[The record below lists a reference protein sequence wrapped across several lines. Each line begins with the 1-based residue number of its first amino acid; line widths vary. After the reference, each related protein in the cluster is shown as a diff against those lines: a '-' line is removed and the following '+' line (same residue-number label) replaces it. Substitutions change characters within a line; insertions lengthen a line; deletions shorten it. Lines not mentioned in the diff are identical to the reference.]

1 MTRNALLVALV
12 LLVVCFVASCNKPAP
27 PAGTAAP
34 ATGAATTSA
43 PASDATAVKIGVN
56 AELTGSIPVVGE
68 SCKNAAT
75 LAVKEVTDAGGLD
88 VGGKK
93 LPVEITIEDN
103 EDKAESAAAVA
114 QRITSSGA
122 LAMIGPNSS
131 GNAIPAAEVAES
143 AKMPMISPWSTNPK
157 LTIDTRSNQPK
168 KYVFRAAFT
177 DDFQGVVAAKFA
189 LNQLKSK
196 KPAVLYDVASEYN
209 KGIAE
214 VYKKTMEGA
223 GMKLAAFETY
233 TKGDKDFS
241 AQLTQIARSGA
252 DSLFLPNYY
261 SEVPLQVKQARQLGY
276 KGKILGSDSW
286 GDEELVKLAGNACE
300 GLFFTTHYAADTAT
314 PKAQA
319 FIKAYKAACAK
330 VPNDVAALTYD
341 SFGLLFQA
349 IKAAGSVDREAV
361 RTALA
366 AITSYEGVTGTMQFK
381 GTGDPIKSAVVIQ
394 IKGGKFTYYQTAKP

>member
-1 MTRNALLVALV
+1 
-12 LLVVCFVASCNKPAP
+12 
-27 PAGTAAP
+27 
-34 ATGAATTSA
+34 
-43 PASDATAVKIGVN
+43 
-56 AELTGSIPVVGE
+56 
-68 SCKNAAT
+68 
-75 LAVKEVTDAGGLD
+75 
-88 VGGKK
+88 
-93 LPVEITIEDN
+93 
-103 EDKAESAAAVA
+103 
-114 QRITSSGA
+114 
-122 LAMIGPNSS
+122 MIGPNSS

-157 LTIDTRSNQPK
+157 LTIDTRSNQSK

-189 LNQLKSK
+189 LGELKSK

-214 VYKKTMEGA
+214 VYKKTMEEA
-223 GMKLAAFETY
+223 GMKLVAFETY
-233 TKGDKDFS
+233 TTGDKDFS
-241 AQLTQIARSGA
+241 AQLTKIARSGA

-286 GDEELVKLAGNACE
+286 GNEELVKLAGNACE

-319 FIKAYKAACAK
+319 FIKAYKAAYTK
-330 VPNDVAALTYD
+330 VPDDVAALTYD

-349 IKAAGSVDREAV
+349 IKTAGGTDREAV

-366 AITSYEGVTGTMQFK
+366 AITAYDGVTGTMQFK